1 MNKDFSS
8 CASNKVFKICSFEL
22 NKDIDSIDES
32 NCMAVV
38 VQRLECTVVG
48 VKRNVFVFEDG
59 KFRET
64 RVRLS
69 PSACAGNSGF
79 LTRNLPIGGQLR
91 CFVGKNLEKV
101 IK

>member
-69 PSACAGNSGF
+69 PSA
-79 LTRNLPIGGQLR
+79 LNL
-91 CFVGKNLEKV
+91 LEKGNF
-101 IK
+101 IYGNLLIEK